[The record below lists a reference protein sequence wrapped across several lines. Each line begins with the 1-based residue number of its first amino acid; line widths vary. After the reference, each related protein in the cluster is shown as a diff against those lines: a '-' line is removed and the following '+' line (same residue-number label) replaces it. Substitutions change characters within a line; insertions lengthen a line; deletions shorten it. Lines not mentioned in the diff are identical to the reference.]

1 MSPDIKNLS
10 RAELERWCMD
20 AGEPPYRAAQ
30 ILAWVHRKG
39 AADFAAMSSLPRA
52 LRARLAEAFTLGR
65 LEPAVVAEARDG
77 TRKLLFRLPPADGKR
92 PAAIES
98 VLIPQVDRPTGAR
111 DRLTLCISTQAGCG
125 MGCGFCATAAMGL
138 VRNLFPAE
146 IVGQVSAG
154 GALAAPRPLTNIV
167 LMG

>member
-52 LRARLAEAFTLGR
+52 LRARETFLLGPRSLAVLRR
-65 LEPAVVAEARDG
+65 LA
-77 TRKLLFRLPPADGKR
+77 
-92 PAAIES
+92 
-98 VLIPQVDRPTGAR
+98 
-111 DRLTLCISTQAGCG
+111 
-125 MGCGFCATAAMGL
+125 
-138 VRNLFPAE
+138 
-146 IVGQVSAG
+146 
-154 GALAAPRPLTNIV
+154 
-167 LMG
+167 